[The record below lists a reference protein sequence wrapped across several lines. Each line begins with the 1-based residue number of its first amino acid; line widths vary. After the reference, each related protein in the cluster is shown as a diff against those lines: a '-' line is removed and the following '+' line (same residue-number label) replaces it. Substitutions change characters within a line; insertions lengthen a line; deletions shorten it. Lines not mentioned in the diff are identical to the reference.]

1 MTSRTNIL
9 IPVKNPDSAK
19 QRLAD
24 ILTIAER
31 RELALALM
39 DTVLD
44 AATRAK
50 TREDLGILIITD
62 SDEIERRAAARGV
75 TVLREQKAEG
85 ETAAIESATR
95 WSMDH
100 GFGRQIVIP
109 GDLPWI
115 DAEDVRA
122 LIDFRSG
129 PRSVVLCPATGD
141 DGTNAIVTRPPD
153 VLTYRFGGNSFPDY
167 VDQCRRREIEC
178 HIFRLPRLVLD
189 LDTPE
194 DLKIFTD
201 QPADNPVYR
210 LVSGWSIQKRGSAAR
225 G

>member
-1 MTSRTNIL
+1 MTSGTNFL

-24 ILTIAER
+24 VLTASER

-44 AATRAK
+44 AALCAR
-50 TREDLGILIITD
+50 TREDCGILIITD
-62 SDEIERRAAARGV
+62 SEEIDQRAAARGV

-95 WSMDH
+95 WSLDH

-109 GDLPWI
+109 GDMPWI
-115 DAEDVRA
+115 DAQDVRA

-141 DGTNAIVTRPPD
+141 DGTNAIVTCPPD
-153 VLTYRFGGNSFPDY
+153 VLTYRFGQNSFPDY
-167 VDQCRRREIEC
+167 VDQCRRRGIEC
-178 HIFRLPRLVLD
+178 HILRLPRLALD

-194 DLKIFTD
+194 DLKIFMD
-201 QPADNPVYR
+201 RPADNPVYR
-210 LVSGWSIQKRGSAAR
+210 LVSVWNLQKRRSAVR